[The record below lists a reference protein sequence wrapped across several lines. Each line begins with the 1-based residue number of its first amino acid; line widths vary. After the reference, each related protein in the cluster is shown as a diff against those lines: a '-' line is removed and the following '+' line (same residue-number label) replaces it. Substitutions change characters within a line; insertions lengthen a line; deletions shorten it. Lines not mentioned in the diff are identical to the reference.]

1 MDMVANP
8 LREARQSTNQSIKW
22 LNSVHEYMA
31 LWLIANPHRHQ
42 SELAQEIGYTEAWIS
57 TVIHSDMFQAAYR
70 ELCGTYQEVAV
81 EGIGEKVNAAAM
93 EALAAMREK
102 IRNRACSEQFL
113 LGATKTLLGA
123 IGYGAPKVEPQAHSH
138 MHLHV
143 SREDILESRARME
156 ARYSSRALPSG
167 RADVDVSEEGSLA
180 LGGFA
185 PGAIAE

>member
-1 MDMVANP
+1 MPNP
-8 LREARQSTNQSIKW
+8 LTLARESTNQSIKW

-31 LWLIANPHRHQ
+31 LWLLANPHRHQ
-42 SELAQEIGYTEAWIS
+42 SELAAEIGYTEAWIS

-93 EALAAMREK
+93 EALGAMREK
-102 IRNRACSEQFL
+102 IRNKACSEAFL

-123 IGYGAPKVEPQAHSH
+123 IGYGAPQVAQSTSQH
-138 MHLHV
+138 MHQHLHV

-167 RADVDVSEEGSLA
+167 REPIGVLEE
-180 LGGFA
+180 
-185 PGAIAE
+185 AIAE

>member
-1 MDMVANP
+1 MTPTLNP
-8 LREARQSTNQSIKW
+8 LSQAREATNQSIKW
-22 LNSVHEYMA
+22 LNSVHEFMA

-42 SELAQEIGYTEAWIS
+42 SELAQEIGYTESWVS

-70 ELCGTYQEVAV
+70 ELCGTYHEVAV

-113 LGATKTLLGA
+113 LGATKTLLSS
-123 IGYGAPKVEPQAHSH
+123 IGYGAPKVPESHSTHQH

-156 ARYSSRALPSG
+156 ARYSSRAPSSSEAPA
-167 RADVDVSEEGSLA
+167 REPDVLE
-180 LGGFA
+180 
-185 PGAIAE
+185 GAIAE